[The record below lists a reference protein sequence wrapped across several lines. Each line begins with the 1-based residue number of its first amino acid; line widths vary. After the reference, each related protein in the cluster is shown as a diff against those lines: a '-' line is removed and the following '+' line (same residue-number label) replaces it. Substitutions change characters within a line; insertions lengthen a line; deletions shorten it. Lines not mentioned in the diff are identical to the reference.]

1 MAGGLHRRD
10 DVNHE
15 SIRRPELA
23 QSFDITRSSA
33 AEPVIVPVVILN
45 PKPEGVEQMDAIRRA
60 TATARRLERMIE
72 EIDGLNLST
81 MRATLDSL
89 EALRED
95 LTDLLERTKAQY
107 AKSA

>member
-1 MAGGLHRRD
+1 
-10 DVNHE
+10 
-15 SIRRPELA
+15 
-23 QSFDITRSSA
+23 
-33 AEPVIVPVVILN
+33 
-45 PKPEGVEQMDAIRRA
+45 
-60 TATARRLERMIE
+60 
-72 EIDGLNLST
+72 